1 MPVTLNEVEKIAK
14 LAKLSF
20 SEKEKEMFVQQFNQI
35 LLYMEKLNELDTEN
49 VPPTTHVLDLKNV
62 LRKDEVIP
70 WLTQE
75 EAMANAPKQK
85 DGFFSVPKVIG

>member
-62 LRKDEVIP
+62 LRKDEAIP

>member
-49 VPPTTHVLDLKNV
+49 VPATTHVLDLKNV

>member
-1 MPVTLNEVEKIAK
+1 MSVKLDEVEKIAK

-20 SEKEKEMFVQQFNQI
+20 SEEEKEMFVQQFNQI

-70 WLTQE
+70 WPAQE
-75 EAMANAPKQK
+75 ELLANAPKQK
-85 DGFFSVPKVIG
+85 DGYFSVPKVIG